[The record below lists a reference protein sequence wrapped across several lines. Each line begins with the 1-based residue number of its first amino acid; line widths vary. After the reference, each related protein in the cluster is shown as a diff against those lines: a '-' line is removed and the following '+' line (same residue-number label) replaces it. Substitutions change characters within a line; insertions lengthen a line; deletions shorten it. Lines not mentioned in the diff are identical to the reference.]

1 MLPTTK
7 AIRVA
12 LIHPLHAWVDALE
25 TLLAPQDD
33 IEVIAAHTTADWAR
47 HAVAGGGAEL
57 LLINIDGSSVD
68 GPAVMTSLRAERSDL
83 GIVVISDSEDPTLLA
98 TAVRAGA
105 RGWVSQTA
113 SFDHL
118 VTVMRGVAH
127 GETWFPPHL
136 LSVVLDSLLN
146 AEEARQQESAVLSA
160 LSAREV
166 EVLRC
171 LTQGLT
177 RQQIAERYFL
187 SPHTV
192 RTHINN
198 VLRKLEVHS
207 TLAAV
212 SIARQ
217 VGLADNEQDRRSS

>member
-7 AIRVA
+7 VIRVA

-25 TLLAPQDD
+25 TLLAPQHD

-83 GIVVISDSEDPTLLA
+83 GIVVISDSEDPALLA
-98 TAVRAGA
+98 SAVRAGA

-127 GETWFPPHL
+127 GETWFPPDL

-160 LSAREV
+160 LSAREI

-177 RQQIAERYFL
+177 RRQIAERYFL

-217 VGLADNEQDRRSS
+217 VGLADSGQDRRSS